1 MRNHSFAQ
9 GRQKARSAAYFAGLL
24 AGVSFLALSGQASAE
39 SFEIGNV
46 DVNVDSTVSLGV
58 SLRASDRDCEMVNVV
73 NGGCRTA
80 NGSTQS
86 VNSDDANL
94 NFDQWDFT
102 SITAKATHDISASWQ
117 NFGAFAR
124 VKYFYDHVYA
134 QNDMRHRKLNHDA
147 RQRLNNGIDLLDA
160 FVYTDFAVDDVFV
173 TLRAGKQALNW
184 GESLFIPGGINAF
197 QAVDVA
203 ALRTPGSELKEAFLP
218 MPMLS
223 AQLAFPNNL
232 SMEAFWQFDHVE
244 TELDPAGSFYATTDI
259 AGPGS
264 LPALSAAQVD
274 DLSAFAGAGAF
285 PPNPLLPIAL
295 PRGEDQGRNDTNQYG
310 LALRYYAED
319 VNQGTEFG
327 LYYTHYT
334 SRLPFLT
341 FRNGP
346 QNFAQTCTALFGSPT
361 CLNNPTAIQGA
372 FSYGAN
378 QGTYFYQFPDSI
390 ETFGTSFSTLFDGT
404 AVAGELAFTPR
415 MPLATTDQ
423 QQNASQTDGQGAT
436 PFLTGGGATT
446 TSRLDPVGPGQAT
459 QAIVYEETLT
469 GQINTIDSF
478 ATSHWL
484 PQFIGSDNA
493 TFLTNV
499 GFMYVP
505 DAEDHPLNRSG
516 SLRGI
521 ENPFGAALFANGVTE
536 VQYGTAFSAGYRLV
550 VAADYNNAFGLPVTL
565 SPNVAWRHDVTGYSP
580 GPIGPGFVSGLK
592 AVTLGLN
599 ASYQSAWRA
608 SLGYTNSFG
617 GGFRNALNDRDF
629 VSASISYAF

>member
-1 MRNHSFAQ
+1 
-9 GRQKARSAAYFAGLL
+9 
-24 AGVSFLALSGQASAE
+24 
-39 SFEIGNV
+39 
-46 DVNVDSTVSLGV
+46 
-58 SLRASDRDCEMVNVV
+58 
-73 NGGCRTA
+73 
-80 NGSTQS
+80 
-86 VNSDDANL
+86 
-94 NFDQWDFT
+94 
-102 SITAKATHDISASWQ
+102 
-117 NFGAFAR
+117 
-124 VKYFYDHVYA
+124 
-134 QNDMRHRKLNHDA
+134 
-147 RQRLNNGIDLLDA
+147 
-160 FVYTDFAVDDVFV
+160 
-173 TLRAGKQALNW
+173 
-184 GESLFIPGGINAF
+184 
-197 QAVDVA
+197 
-203 ALRTPGSELKEAFLP
+203 
-218 MPMLS
+218 
-223 AQLAFPNNL
+223 
-232 SMEAFWQFDHVE
+232 
-244 TELDPAGSFYATTDI
+244 
-259 AGPGS
+259 
-264 LPALSAAQVD
+264 
-274 DLSAFAGAGAF
+274 
-285 PPNPLLPIAL
+285 
-295 PRGEDQGRNDTNQYG
+295 
-310 LALRYYAED
+310 
-319 VNQGTEFG
+319 
-327 LYYTHYT
+327 
-334 SRLPFLT
+334 
-341 FRNGP
+341 
-346 QNFAQTCTALFGSPT
+346 
-361 CLNNPTAIQGA
+361 
-372 FSYGAN
+372 
-378 QGTYFYQFPDSI
+378 
-390 ETFGTSFSTLFDGT
+390 
-404 AVAGELAFTPR
+404 

-536 VQYGTAFSAGYRLV
+536 VQYGTAFSAGCRLV